1 MKAEDIER
9 IAGAL
14 PLAEIV
20 KKDPVSLELYG
31 TTTWLVDVEAA
42 HRAFFRRGVPESHW
56 GALMIALEAR
66 VDDAND
72 RERGVR

>member
-14 PLAEIV
+14 PLAEVVI
-20 KKDPVSLELYG
+20 KDPVSLELYG
-31 TTTWLVDVEAA
+31 TTTWQVDVEAA

-56 GALMIALEAR
+56 GAFLAVLEER
-66 VDDAND
+66 VEKSN
-72 RERGVR
+72 RKERGM